1 MDNSKSRILVNFVPR
16 EGEIITCDKDN
27 GGQYVKTPFR
37 GIQANGFYGE
47 IYSNY
52 ERNIIYSQIVSKSI
66 EFHNE
71 MNEDELES
79 KIRKTIDPNIYKAI
93 QDYEFV
99 LETEFATHTR
109 ADDYVEIMLQEV
121 ERLSG
126 ESDKAYKERV
136 NKLKKE
142 QLADIGIFI
151 NYDLRGLMF
160 AKLPLKAKLKMLD
173 DAKEN
178 AGISSKEHIKIMNNL
193 SEEYEDDLSAED
205 DVEALVEK
213 VRQEAARKNKES
225 LEESFKKPEVPENGE
240 SIEPLSEEASE
251 TNSANET
258 EEFNTELELGVFD
271 GVVDKDYVIS
281 EKFEELSA
289 MYPDDESAHTPTQ
302 NVETSKVFEELCT
315 LYSDEENEDVKKDN
329 SRFLKAIK
337 SKASGM
343 MKSAKSFGKA
353 VTSAFDRLTVKSSEK
368 LSSTY
373 TTAKGTIDKLKKAAE
388 SKEHRKNIAKK
399 IAVAGIMS
407 AITIGALTTAMNRT
421 GKILDKKAVGE
432 NNSKASSSYSMD
444 FESKDNMTGTL
455 SGDRVKVLIEDSE
468 DNSKVEFELPAEESN
483 IDLKE
488 SLSNSIEDNIGI
500 GSTVKLTEGSYYADP
515 TGNGTEYKLENFT
528 AKYGNE
534 FEISRVN
541 IVTEDG
547 RNVQVNMKNGS
558 GMTYSEIKAMYPNC
572 TITATHLS
580 KGNMQVGWLPVNEQ
594 EIAHSILNDMDLSK
608 EAKDIIL
615 NSEDGKIT
623 ESEKETIEA
632 SIKRNAGKTAR
643 EISSIRDYE
652 IAE

>member
-79 KIRKTIDPNIYKAI
+79 KIRKTINPNIYKAI

-126 ESDKAYKERV
+126 ESDKDYEKRV

-173 DAKEN
+173 DAKKN

-205 DVEALVEK
+205 NVEALVEK
-213 VRQEAARKNKES
+213 VRQEVARKNKES

-240 SIEPLSEEASE
+240 SIEPSSEEASE

-271 GVVDKDYVIS
+271 GD
-281 EKFEELSA
+281 
-289 MYPDDESAHTPTQ
+289 
-302 NVETSKVFEELCT
+302 VETSKVFEELCA
-315 LYSDEENEDVKKDN
+315 LYSDEENEDVKKDK
-329 SRFLKAIK
+329 SGFLKAIK

-407 AITIGALTTAMNRT
+407 AITIGALTTTMNRT
-421 GKILDKKAVGE
+421 GKTLDKKAVGE

-444 FESKDNMTGTL
+444 FESKDNITDTL
-455 SGDRVKVLIEDSE
+455 SGNRVKVLIEDSE
-468 DNSKVEFELPAEESN
+468 DNSKVEFELPDEESN

-488 SLSNSIEDNIGI
+488 SLSNCIEDNIGI

-547 RNVQVNMKNGS
+547 RNVQINMKNGS
-558 GMTYSEIKAMYPNC
+558 GTTYSEIKAMYPNC

-632 SIKRNAGKTAR
+632 SIKRNVGKTTR
-643 EISSIRDYE
+643 EISTIRDYE

>member
-79 KIRKTIDPNIYKAI
+79 KIRKTINPNIYKAI

-126 ESDKAYKERV
+126 ESDKDYEKRV

-173 DAKEN
+173 DAKKN
-178 AGISSKEHIKIMNNL
+178 AGISSKEHIKMMNNFY
-193 SEEYEDDLSAED
+193 EEYEDDLSDED
-205 DVEALVEK
+205 DGEVLVEK
-213 VRQEAARKNKES
+213 VRQEVARKNKES
-225 LEESFKKPEVPENGE
+225 LEESFKKPEVSENGE
-240 SIEPLSEEASE
+240 SIELLSEEASE
-251 TNSANET
+251 TNSVNEV
-258 EEFNTELELGVFD
+258 EEFNIELVPGVFD
-271 GVVDKDYVIS
+271 G
-281 EKFEELSA
+281 
-289 MYPDDESAHTPTQ
+289 
-302 NVETSKVFEELCT
+302 NVETSKIFEELCA
-315 LYSDEENEDVKKDN
+315 LYSDEEGKEKNNK
-329 SRFLKAIK
+329 SLLKVIK

-353 VTSAFDRLTVKSSEK
+353 VTSVFDRLTVKSSEK

-373 TTAKGTIDKLKKAAE
+373 TTAKGTIDKLKKTAE

-421 GKILDKKAVGE
+421 GKTLDKKAVGE

-444 FESKDNMTGTL
+444 FESKDNITDTL
-455 SGDRVKVLIEDSE
+455 SGNRVKVLIEDSE
-468 DNSKVEFELPAEESN
+468 DNSKVEFELPDEESN

-547 RNVQVNMKNGS
+547 RNVQINMKNGS
-558 GMTYSEIKAMYPNC
+558 GTTYSEIKAMYPNC

-594 EIAHSILNDMDLSK
+594 EIAHSILNDVDLSK

-632 SIKRNAGKTAR
+632 SIKRNAGKTTR
-643 EISSIRDYE
+643 EISTIRDYE

>member
-79 KIRKTIDPNIYKAI
+79 KIRKTIDPNIYKSI

-126 ESDKAYKERV
+126 ESDKDYEKRV

-173 DAKEN
+173 DAKKN
-178 AGISSKEHIKIMNNL
+178 AGISSKEHIKMMNNFY
-193 SEEYEDDLSAED
+193 EEYEDDLSAED
-205 DVEALVEK
+205 DGEVLVEK
-213 VRQEAARKNKES
+213 VKQEVARKNKES

-251 TNSANET
+251 TNPVNEV
-258 EEFNTELELGVFD
+258 EEFNIELVPGVFD
-271 GVVDKDYVIS
+271 G
-281 EKFEELSA
+281 
-289 MYPDDESAHTPTQ
+289 
-302 NVETSKVFEELCT
+302 NVEKSKVFEELCA
-315 LYSDEENEDVKKDN
+315 LYSNDEGKEKNNK
-329 SRFLKAIK
+329 SLLKAIK
-337 SKASGM
+337 SKASEM

-421 GKILDKKAVGE
+421 GKTLDKKAVGE

-444 FESKDNMTGTL
+444 FESKDNITDTL
-455 SGDRVKVLIEDSE
+455 SGNRVKVLIEDSV
-468 DNSKVEFELPAEESN
+468 DNSKVEFELPDEESN

-488 SLSNSIEDNIGI
+488 SISNSIEDNIGI

-541 IVTEDG
+541 IITEDG

-558 GMTYSEIKAMYPNC
+558 GTTYSEIKAMYPNC

-632 SIKRNAGKTAR
+632 SIKRNTGKTAR

>member
-79 KIRKTIDPNIYKAI
+79 KIRKTINPNIYKAI

-126 ESDKAYKERV
+126 ESDKDYEKRV

-173 DAKEN
+173 DAKKN
-178 AGISSKEHIKIMNNL
+178 AGISSKEHIKMMNNFY
-193 SEEYEDDLSAED
+193 EEYEDDLSTED
-205 DVEALVEK
+205 DGEVLVEK
-213 VRQEAARKNKES
+213 VRQEVARKNKES

-240 SIEPLSEEASE
+240 SREPSSKEASK
-251 TNSANET
+251 TNSVNEV
-258 EEFNTELELGVFD
+258 EEFNIELVPGVFD
-271 GVVDKDYVIS
+271 G
-281 EKFEELSA
+281 
-289 MYPDDESAHTPTQ
+289 
-302 NVETSKVFEELCT
+302 NVETSKVFEELCA
-315 LYSDEENEDVKKDN
+315 LYSDDEGKEKNNK
-329 SRFLKAIK
+329 SLLKVIK

-421 GKILDKKAVGE
+421 GKTLDKKAVGE

-444 FESKDNMTGTL
+444 FESKDNITGTL
-455 SGDRVKVLIEDSE
+455 SGNRVKVLIEDSE

-547 RNVQVNMKNGS
+547 RNVQINMKNGS
-558 GMTYSEIKAMYPNC
+558 GTTYSEIKAMYPNC

-580 KGNMQVGWLPVNEQ
+580 KGNMQVGWLPINEQ

-615 NSEDGKIT
+615 NSENGKIT

-632 SIKRNAGKTAR
+632 SIKRNAGKTTR
-643 EISSIRDYE
+643 EISTIRDYE

>member
-79 KIRKTIDPNIYKAI
+79 KIRKTINPNIYKAI

-126 ESDKAYKERV
+126 ESDKDYEKRV

-173 DAKEN
+173 DAKKN
-178 AGISSKEHIKIMNNL
+178 AGISSKEHIKMMNNFY
-193 SEEYEDDLSAED
+193 EEYEDDLSAED
-205 DVEALVEK
+205 DGEVLVEK
-213 VRQEAARKNKES
+213 VRQEVARKNKES
-225 LEESFKKPEVPENGE
+225 LEESFKKPEVSENGE
-240 SIEPLSEEASE
+240 SIELLSEEASE
-251 TNSANET
+251 TNSANEV
-258 EEFNTELELGVFD
+258 EEFNTELVPGVFD
-271 GVVDKDYVIS
+271 G
-281 EKFEELSA
+281 
-289 MYPDDESAHTPTQ
+289 
-302 NVETSKVFEELCT
+302 NVETSKVFEELCA
-315 LYSDEENEDVKKDN
+315 LYSNDEGKEKNNK
-329 SRFLKAIK
+329 SLLKVIK

-421 GKILDKKAVGE
+421 GKTLDKKAVGE

-444 FESKDNMTGTL
+444 FESKDNITDTL

-547 RNVQVNMKNGS
+547 RNVQVNVKNGS
-558 GMTYSEIKAMYPNC
+558 GTTYSEIKAMYPNC

-632 SIKRNAGKTAR
+632 SIKRNAGKTTR
-643 EISSIRDYE
+643 EISTIRDYE

>member
-79 KIRKTIDPNIYKAI
+79 KIRKTINPNIYKAI

-126 ESDKAYKERV
+126 ESDKDYEKRV

-173 DAKEN
+173 DAKKN
-178 AGISSKEHIKIMNNL
+178 AGISSKEHIKMMNNFY
-193 SEEYEDDLSAED
+193 EEYEDDLSDED
-205 DVEALVEK
+205 DGEVLVEK
-213 VRQEAARKNKES
+213 VRQEVARKNKES
-225 LEESFKKPEVPENGE
+225 LEESFKKPEVSENGE
-240 SIEPLSEEASE
+240 SIELLSEEASD
-251 TNSANET
+251 TNSANEV
-258 EEFNTELELGVFD
+258 EEFNIELVPGVFD
-271 GVVDKDYVIS
+271 GN
-281 EKFEELSA
+281 L
-289 MYPDDESAHTPTQ
+289 
-302 NVETSKVFEELCT
+302 ETSKVFEELCA
-315 LYSDEENEDVKKDN
+315 LYSDDEGKEKNDK
-329 SRFLKAIK
+329 SLLKVIK

-353 VTSAFDRLTVKSSEK
+353 ITSAFDRLTVKSSEK

-421 GKILDKKAVGE
+421 GKTLDKKAVEE

-444 FESKDNMTGTL
+444 FESKDNITGTL
-455 SGDRVKVLIEDSE
+455 SGNRVKVLIEDSE

-488 SLSNSIEDNIGI
+488 SLSNCIEDNIGI

-558 GMTYSEIKAMYPNC
+558 GTTYSAIKAMYPNC

-632 SIKRNAGKTAR
+632 SIKRNAGKTTR
-643 EISSIRDYE
+643 EISTIRDYE

>member
-16 EGEIITCDKDN
+16 EGEIVTCDKDN

-79 KIRKTIDPNIYKAI
+79 KIRKTINPNIYKAI

-126 ESDKAYKERV
+126 ESDKDYEKRV

-173 DAKEN
+173 DAKKN
-178 AGISSKEHIKIMNNL
+178 AGISSKEHIKMMNNFY
-193 SEEYEDDLSAED
+193 EEYEEDLSAED
-205 DVEALVEK
+205 DGEVLVEK
-213 VRQEAARKNKES
+213 VKQEVARKNKES
-225 LEESFKKPEVPENGE
+225 LEESFKKPEVSENGE

-251 TNSANET
+251 TNPVNEV
-258 EEFNTELELGVFD
+258 EEFNIELVPGVFD
-271 GVVDKDYVIS
+271 GS
-281 EKFEELSA
+281 
-289 MYPDDESAHTPTQ
+289 
-302 NVETSKVFEELCT
+302 VETSKVFEELCA
-315 LYSDEENEDVKKDN
+315 LYSNDEGKEKNNK
-329 SRFLKAIK
+329 SLLKVIK
-337 SKASGM
+337 SKASEM

-421 GKILDKKAVGE
+421 GKTLDKKAVGE

-444 FESKDNMTGTL
+444 FESKDNITGTL
-455 SGDRVKVLIEDSE
+455 SGNRVKVLIEDSE

-547 RNVQVNMKNGS
+547 RNVQINMKNGS
-558 GMTYSEIKAMYPNC
+558 GTTYSEIKAMYPNC

-608 EAKDIIL
+608 EAKNIIL

-632 SIKRNAGKTAR
+632 SIKRNAGKTTR
-643 EISSIRDYE
+643 EISTIRDYE

>member
-16 EGEIITCDKDN
+16 EGEIVTCDKDN

-79 KIRKTIDPNIYKAI
+79 KIRKTINPNIYKAI

-126 ESDKAYKERV
+126 ESDKDYEKRV

-173 DAKEN
+173 DAKKN
-178 AGISSKEHIKIMNNL
+178 AGISSKEHIKMMNNFY
-193 SEEYEDDLSAED
+193 EEYEDDLSAED
-205 DVEALVEK
+205 DGEVLVEK
-213 VRQEAARKNKES
+213 VRQEVARKNKES
-225 LEESFKKPEVPENGE
+225 LEESFKKPEVSENGE

-251 TNSANET
+251 TNPVNEV
-258 EEFNTELELGVFD
+258 EEFNIELVPGVFD
-271 GVVDKDYVIS
+271 GS
-281 EKFEELSA
+281 
-289 MYPDDESAHTPTQ
+289 
-302 NVETSKVFEELCT
+302 VETSKVFEELCA
-315 LYSDEENEDVKKDN
+315 LYSNDEGKEKNNK
-329 SRFLKAIK
+329 SLLKVIK
-337 SKASGM
+337 SKASEM

-421 GKILDKKAVGE
+421 GKTLDKKAVEE

-444 FESKDNMTGTL
+444 FESKDNITDTL
-455 SGDRVKVLIEDSE
+455 SENRVKVLIEDSE

-547 RNVQVNMKNGS
+547 RNVQINMKNGS

-632 SIKRNAGKTAR
+632 SIKRNAGKTTR
-643 EISSIRDYE
+643 EISTIRDYE

>member
-16 EGEIITCDKDN
+16 EGEIVTCDKDN

-79 KIRKTIDPNIYKAI
+79 KIRKTINPNIYKAI

-126 ESDKAYKERV
+126 ESDKDYEKRV

-173 DAKEN
+173 DAKKN
-178 AGISSKEHIKIMNNL
+178 AGISSKEHIKMMNNFY
-193 SEEYEDDLSAED
+193 EEYEEDLSAED
-205 DVEALVEK
+205 DGEVLVEK
-213 VRQEAARKNKES
+213 VKQEVARKNKES
-225 LEESFKKPEVPENGE
+225 LEESFKKPEVSENGE

-251 TNSANET
+251 TNPVNEV
-258 EEFNTELELGVFD
+258 EEFNIELVPGVFD
-271 GVVDKDYVIS
+271 GS
-281 EKFEELSA
+281 
-289 MYPDDESAHTPTQ
+289 
-302 NVETSKVFEELCT
+302 VETSKVFEELCA
-315 LYSDEENEDVKKDN
+315 LYSNDEGKEKNNK
-329 SRFLKAIK
+329 SLLKVIK
-337 SKASGM
+337 SKASEM

-421 GKILDKKAVGE
+421 GKTLDKKAVGE

-444 FESKDNMTGTL
+444 FESKDNITGTL
-455 SGDRVKVLIEDSE
+455 SGNRVKVLIEDSE

-558 GMTYSEIKAMYPNC
+558 GTTYSEIKAMYPNC

-652 IAE
+652 IVE

>member
-16 EGEIITCDKDN
+16 EGEIVTCDKDN
-27 GGQYVKTPFR
+27 GGKYVKTPFR

-79 KIRKTIDPNIYKAI
+79 KIRKTINPNIYKAI

-126 ESDKAYKERV
+126 ESDKDYEKRV

-173 DAKEN
+173 DAKKN
-178 AGISSKEHIKIMNNL
+178 AGISSKEHIKMMNNFY
-193 SEEYEDDLSAED
+193 EEYEDDLSAED
-205 DVEALVEK
+205 DGEVLVEK
-213 VRQEAARKNKES
+213 VKQEVARKNKES

-251 TNSANET
+251 TNSVNEV
-258 EEFNTELELGVFD
+258 EEFNVELVPGVFD
-271 GVVDKDYVIS
+271 G
-281 EKFEELSA
+281 
-289 MYPDDESAHTPTQ
+289 
-302 NVETSKVFEELCT
+302 NVETSKVFEELCA
-315 LYSDEENEDVKKDN
+315 LYSNDEGKEKNNKTL
-329 SRFLKAIK
+329 LKVIK

-421 GKILDKKAVGE
+421 GKTLDKKAVEE

-444 FESKDNMTGTL
+444 FESKDNITGTL
-455 SGDRVKVLIEDSE
+455 SENRVKVLIEDSE

-488 SLSNSIEDNIGI
+488 SLSNCIEDNIGI

-547 RNVQVNMKNGS
+547 RNVQINMKNGS
-558 GMTYSEIKAMYPNC
+558 GTTYSEIKAMYPNC

-632 SIKRNAGKTAR
+632 SIKRNAGKTTR
-643 EISSIRDYE
+643 EISTIRDYE

>member
-79 KIRKTIDPNIYKAI
+79 KIRKTINPNIYKAI

-126 ESDKAYKERV
+126 ESDKDYEKRV

-173 DAKEN
+173 DAKKN
-178 AGISSKEHIKIMNNL
+178 AGISSKEHIKMMNNFY
-193 SEEYEDDLSAED
+193 EEYEDDLSAED
-205 DVEALVEK
+205 DGKVLVEK
-213 VRQEAARKNKES
+213 VRQEVARKNKES
-225 LEESFKKPEVPENGE
+225 LEESFKKPEVSENGE
-240 SIEPLSEEASE
+240 SIELLSEEASE
-251 TNSANET
+251 TNSVNEV
-258 EEFNTELELGVFD
+258 EEFNIELVPGVFD
-271 GVVDKDYVIS
+271 G
-281 EKFEELSA
+281 
-289 MYPDDESAHTPTQ
+289 
-302 NVETSKVFEELCT
+302 NVETSKVFEELCA
-315 LYSDEENEDVKKDN
+315 LYSNDEGKEKNNK
-329 SRFLKAIK
+329 SLLKVIK
-337 SKASGM
+337 SKVSGM

-421 GKILDKKAVGE
+421 GKTLDKKAVEE

-444 FESKDNMTGTL
+444 FESKDNITDTL

-468 DNSKVEFELPAEESN
+468 DNSKVDFELPDEESN

-488 SLSNSIEDNIGI
+488 SLSNCIEDNIGI

-558 GMTYSEIKAMYPNC
+558 GTTYSEIKAMYPNC

-632 SIKRNAGKTAR
+632 SIKRNAGKTTR
-643 EISSIRDYE
+643 EISTIRDYE

>member
-16 EGEIITCDKDN
+16 EGEIVTCDKDN

-79 KIRKTIDPNIYKAI
+79 KIRKTINPNIYKAI

-126 ESDKAYKERV
+126 ESDKAYEERV

-173 DAKEN
+173 DAKKN

-213 VRQEAARKNKES
+213 VRQEVARKNKES

-240 SIEPLSEEASE
+240 SIEPLSEEAGE
-251 TNSANET
+251 TNSVNEV
-258 EEFNTELELGVFD
+258 EEFNIELVPGVFD
-271 GVVDKDYVIS
+271 GS
-281 EKFEELSA
+281 
-289 MYPDDESAHTPTQ
+289 
-302 NVETSKVFEELCT
+302 VETSKVFEELCA
-315 LYSDEENEDVKKDN
+315 LYSNDEGKEKNNK
-329 SRFLKAIK
+329 SLLKVIK
-337 SKASGM
+337 SKASEM

-421 GKILDKKAVGE
+421 GKTLDKKAVGE

-444 FESKDNMTGTL
+444 FESKDNITDTL
-455 SGDRVKVLIEDSE
+455 SGNRVKVLIEDSV
-468 DNSKVEFELPAEESN
+468 DNSKVEFELPDEESN

-488 SLSNSIEDNIGI
+488 SISNSIEDNIGI

-541 IVTEDG
+541 IITEDG

-558 GMTYSEIKAMYPNC
+558 GTTYSEIKAMYPNC

-632 SIKRNAGKTAR
+632 SIKRNTGKTAR

>member
-79 KIRKTIDPNIYKAI
+79 KIRKTINPNIYKAI

-126 ESDKAYKERV
+126 ESDKDYEKRV

-173 DAKEN
+173 DAKKN
-178 AGISSKEHIKIMNNL
+178 AGISSKEHIKMMNNFY
-193 SEEYEDDLSAED
+193 EEYEDDLSAED
-205 DVEALVEK
+205 DGEVLVEK
-213 VRQEAARKNKES
+213 VRQEVARKNKES
-225 LEESFKKPEVPENGE
+225 LEESFKKPEVSENGE
-240 SIEPLSEEASE
+240 SIEPLSEETSE
-251 TNSANET
+251 TNPVNEV
-258 EEFNTELELGVFD
+258 EEFNIELVPGVFD
-271 GVVDKDYVIS
+271 G
-281 EKFEELSA
+281 
-289 MYPDDESAHTPTQ
+289 
-302 NVETSKVFEELCT
+302 NVETSKVFEELCA
-315 LYSDEENEDVKKDN
+315 LYSNDEGKEKNNKTL
-329 SRFLKAIK
+329 LKVIK

-421 GKILDKKAVGE
+421 GKTLDKKAVGE

-444 FESKDNMTGTL
+444 FESKDNITGTL
-455 SGDRVKVLIEDSE
+455 SGNRVKVLIEDSE

-558 GMTYSEIKAMYPNC
+558 GTTYSEIKAMYPNC

-608 EAKDIIL
+608 EAKNIIL

-632 SIKRNAGKTAR
+632 SIKRNAGKTTR
-643 EISSIRDYE
+643 EISTIRDYE

>member
-126 ESDKAYKERV
+126 ESDKAYEERV

-173 DAKEN
+173 DAKKN
-178 AGISSKEHIKIMNNL
+178 AGISSKEHIKMTNNL

-205 DVEALVEK
+205 NVEALVEN
-213 VRQEAARKNKES
+213 VRQEVARKNKES

-240 SIEPLSEEASE
+240 SIEPSSEEASE

-271 GVVDKDYVIS
+271 GVV
-281 EKFEELSA
+281 EA
-289 MYPDDESAHTPTQ
+289 
-302 NVETSKVFEELCT
+302 SKVFEELCA

-353 VTSAFDRLTVKSSEK
+353 VTSAFDKLTVKSSEK

-421 GKILDKKAVGE
+421 GKTLDKKAVGE

-444 FESKDNMTGTL
+444 FESKDNITGTL
-455 SGDRVKVLIEDSE
+455 SGNRVKVLIEDSE

-547 RNVQVNMKNGS
+547 RNVQINMKNGS
-558 GMTYSEIKAMYPNC
+558 GTTYSEIKAMYPNC

-632 SIKRNAGKTAR
+632 SIKRNAGKATR
-643 EISSIRDYE
+643 EISTIKDYE

>member
-79 KIRKTIDPNIYKAI
+79 KIRKTINPNIYKAI

-126 ESDKAYKERV
+126 ESDKDYEKRV

-173 DAKEN
+173 DAKKN
-178 AGISSKEHIKIMNNL
+178 AGISSKEHIKMMNNFY
-193 SEEYEDDLSAED
+193 EEYEDDLSAED
-205 DVEALVEK
+205 DGEVLVEK
-213 VRQEAARKNKES
+213 VRQEVARKNKES
-225 LEESFKKPEVPENGE
+225 LEESFKKPEVSENGE

-251 TNSANET
+251 TNPVNEV
-258 EEFNTELELGVFD
+258 EEFNIELVPGVFD
-271 GVVDKDYVIS
+271 GS
-281 EKFEELSA
+281 
-289 MYPDDESAHTPTQ
+289 
-302 NVETSKVFEELCT
+302 VETSKVFEELCA
-315 LYSDEENEDVKKDN
+315 LYSDEEGKEKNNN
-329 SRFLKAIK
+329 SLLKVIK
-337 SKASGM
+337 SKASEM

-421 GKILDKKAVGE
+421 GKTLDKKAVGE

-444 FESKDNMTGTL
+444 FESKDNITDTL

-500 GSTVKLTEGSYYADP
+500 GSTIKLTEGSYYADP

-558 GMTYSEIKAMYPNC
+558 GTTYSEIKAMYPNC

-632 SIKRNAGKTAR
+632 SIKRNAGKTTR
-643 EISSIRDYE
+643 EISTSRDYE

>member
-79 KIRKTIDPNIYKAI
+79 KIRKTINPNIYKAI

-126 ESDKAYKERV
+126 ESDKDYEKRV

-173 DAKEN
+173 DAKKN
-178 AGISSKEHIKIMNNL
+178 AGISSKEHIKMMNNVY
-193 SEEYEDDLSAED
+193 EEYEDDLSDED
-205 DVEALVEK
+205 DGEVLVEK
-213 VRQEAARKNKES
+213 VRQEVARKNKES
-225 LEESFKKPEVPENGE
+225 LEESFKKPEVSENGE

-251 TNSANET
+251 TNPVNEV
-258 EEFNTELELGVFD
+258 EEFNIELVPGVFD
-271 GVVDKDYVIS
+271 G
-281 EKFEELSA
+281 
-289 MYPDDESAHTPTQ
+289 
-302 NVETSKVFEELCT
+302 NVETSKVFEELCA
-315 LYSDEENEDVKKDN
+315 LYSNDEGKEKNNK
-329 SRFLKAIK
+329 SLLKVIK
-337 SKASGM
+337 SKASEM

-421 GKILDKKAVGE
+421 GKTLDKKAVEE

-444 FESKDNMTGTL
+444 FESKDNITGTL
-455 SGDRVKVLIEDSE
+455 SGNRVKVLIEDSE

-547 RNVQVNMKNGS
+547 RNVQINMKNGS
-558 GMTYSEIKAMYPNC
+558 GTTYSEIKAMYPNC

-632 SIKRNAGKTAR
+632 SIKRNAGKTTR
-643 EISSIRDYE
+643 EISTIRDYE

>member
-79 KIRKTIDPNIYKAI
+79 KIRKTINPNIYKAI

-126 ESDKAYKERV
+126 ESDKDYEKRV

-151 NYDLRGLMF
+151 NYDLRGLLF

-173 DAKEN
+173 DAKKN
-178 AGISSKEHIKIMNNL
+178 AGISSKEHIKMMNNFY
-193 SEEYEDDLSAED
+193 EEYEDDLSAED
-205 DVEALVEK
+205 DGEVLVEK
-213 VRQEAARKNKES
+213 VKQEVARKNKES
-225 LEESFKKPEVPENGE
+225 LEESFKKPEVSENGE
-240 SIEPLSEEASE
+240 SIELLSEETSE
-251 TNSANET
+251 TNSANEV
-258 EEFNTELELGVFD
+258 EEFDIELVPGVFD
-271 GVVDKDYVIS
+271 G
-281 EKFEELSA
+281 
-289 MYPDDESAHTPTQ
+289 
-302 NVETSKVFEELCT
+302 NVETSKVFEELCA
-315 LYSDEENEDVKKDN
+315 LYSDNEGKEKN
-329 SRFLKAIK
+329 NKSLLKVIK

-343 MKSAKSFGKA
+343 MKSAKRFGKA

-421 GKILDKKAVGE
+421 GKTFDKKAVEE

-444 FESKDNMTGTL
+444 FESKDTIIDDL

-468 DNSKVEFELPAEESN
+468 DNSKVEFELPDEESN

-558 GMTYSEIKAMYPNC
+558 GTTYSEIKAMYPNC

-632 SIKRNAGKTAR
+632 SIKRNAGKTTR
-643 EISSIRDYE
+643 EISTIRDYE

>member
-79 KIRKTIDPNIYKAI
+79 KIRKTINPNIYKAI

-126 ESDKAYKERV
+126 ESDKDYEKRV

-173 DAKEN
+173 DAKKN
-178 AGISSKEHIKIMNNL
+178 AGISSKEHIKMMNNFY
-193 SEEYEDDLSAED
+193 EEYEDDLSAED
-205 DVEALVEK
+205 DGEVLVEK
-213 VRQEAARKNKES
+213 VRQEVARKNKES
-225 LEESFKKPEVPENGE
+225 LEESFKKPEVSENGE

-251 TNSANET
+251 TNPVKEV
-258 EEFNTELELGVFD
+258 EEFNIELVPGVFD
-271 GVVDKDYVIS
+271 GS
-281 EKFEELSA
+281 
-289 MYPDDESAHTPTQ
+289 
-302 NVETSKVFEELCT
+302 VETSKVFEELCA
-315 LYSDEENEDVKKDN
+315 LYSNDEGKEKNNK
-329 SRFLKAIK
+329 SLLKVIK
-337 SKASGM
+337 SKASEM

-421 GKILDKKAVGE
+421 GKTLDKKAVGE

-444 FESKDNMTGTL
+444 FESKDNITGTL
-455 SGDRVKVLIEDSE
+455 SGNRVKVLIEDSE

-558 GMTYSEIKAMYPNC
+558 GTTYSEIKAMYPNC

-632 SIKRNAGKTAR
+632 SIKRNAGKTTR
-643 EISSIRDYE
+643 KISTIRDYE

>member
-16 EGEIITCDKDN
+16 EGEIIVSDKES
-27 GGQYVKTPFR
+27 KHSTIRTPFR

-79 KIRKTIDPNIYKAI
+79 KIRKTINPNIYKAI

-126 ESDKAYKERV
+126 ESDKDYEKRV

-173 DAKEN
+173 DAKKN
-178 AGISSKEHIKIMNNL
+178 AGISSKEHIKMMNNFY
-193 SEEYEDDLSAED
+193 EEYEDDLSTED
-205 DVEALVEK
+205 DGEVLVEK
-213 VRQEAARKNKES
+213 VRQEVARKNKES

-240 SIEPLSEEASE
+240 SREPSSKEASK
-251 TNSANET
+251 TNSVNEV
-258 EEFNTELELGVFD
+258 EEFNIELVPGVFD
-271 GVVDKDYVIS
+271 G
-281 EKFEELSA
+281 
-289 MYPDDESAHTPTQ
+289 
-302 NVETSKVFEELCT
+302 NVETSKVFEELCA
-315 LYSDEENEDVKKDN
+315 LYSDDEGKEKNNK
-329 SRFLKAIK
+329 SLLKVIK

-421 GKILDKKAVGE
+421 GKTLDKKAVGE

-444 FESKDNMTGTL
+444 FESKDNITGTL
-455 SGDRVKVLIEDSE
+455 SGNRVKVLIEDSE

-547 RNVQVNMKNGS
+547 RNVQINMKNGS
-558 GMTYSEIKAMYPNC
+558 GTTYSEIKAMYPNC

-580 KGNMQVGWLPVNEQ
+580 KGNMQVGWLPINEQ

-615 NSEDGKIT
+615 NSENGKIT

-632 SIKRNAGKTAR
+632 SIKRNAGKTTR
-643 EISSIRDYE
+643 EISTIRDYE

>member
-79 KIRKTIDPNIYKAI
+79 KIRKTINPNIYKAI

-126 ESDKAYKERV
+126 ESDKDYEKRV

-173 DAKEN
+173 DAKKN
-178 AGISSKEHIKIMNNL
+178 AGISSKEHIKMMNNFY
-193 SEEYEDDLSAED
+193 EEYEDDLSAED
-205 DVEALVEK
+205 DGKVLVEK
-213 VRQEAARKNKES
+213 VRQEVARKNKES

-240 SIEPLSEEASE
+240 SIELLSEEASE
-251 TNSANET
+251 TNSVNEV
-258 EEFNTELELGVFD
+258 EEFNIELVPGVFD
-271 GVVDKDYVIS
+271 G
-281 EKFEELSA
+281 
-289 MYPDDESAHTPTQ
+289 
-302 NVETSKVFEELCT
+302 NVETSKVFEELCA
-315 LYSDEENEDVKKDN
+315 LYSNDEGKEKNNK
-329 SRFLKAIK
+329 SLLKVIK
-337 SKASGM
+337 SKVSGM

-421 GKILDKKAVGE
+421 GKTLDKKAVGE

-444 FESKDNMTGTL
+444 FESKDNITGTL
-455 SGDRVKVLIEDSE
+455 SENRVKVLIEDSE

-500 GSTVKLTEGSYYADP
+500 GSTIKLTEGSYYADP
-515 TGNGTEYKLENFT
+515 RGNGTEYKLENFT

-558 GMTYSEIKAMYPNC
+558 GTTYSEIKAMYPNC

-632 SIKRNAGKTAR
+632 SIKRNAGKTTR
-643 EISSIRDYE
+643 EISTIRDYE

>member
-79 KIRKTIDPNIYKAI
+79 KIRKTINPNIYKAI

-126 ESDKAYKERV
+126 ESDKDYEKRV

-173 DAKEN
+173 DAKKN

-205 DVEALVEK
+205 NVEALVEK
-213 VRQEAARKNKES
+213 VRQEVARKNKES

-240 SIEPLSEEASE
+240 SIEPSSEEASE

-271 GVVDKDYVIS
+271 GD
-281 EKFEELSA
+281 
-289 MYPDDESAHTPTQ
+289 
-302 NVETSKVFEELCT
+302 VETSKVFEELCA
-315 LYSDEENEDVKKDN
+315 LYSDEENEDVKKDK
-329 SRFLKAIK
+329 SGFLKAIK

-373 TTAKGTIDKLKKAAE
+373 TTAKGTIDKLKKATE

-407 AITIGALTTAMNRT
+407 AITIGALTTTMNRT
-421 GKILDKKAVGE
+421 GKTLDKKAVGE

-444 FESKDNMTGTL
+444 FESKDNITDTL
-455 SGDRVKVLIEDSE
+455 SGNRVKVLIEDSE
-468 DNSKVEFELPAEESN
+468 DNSKVEFELPDEESN

-488 SLSNSIEDNIGI
+488 SLSNCIEDNIGI

-547 RNVQVNMKNGS
+547 RNVQINMKNGS
-558 GMTYSEIKAMYPNC
+558 GTTYSEIKAMYPNC

-632 SIKRNAGKTAR
+632 SIKRNVGKTTR
-643 EISSIRDYE
+643 EISTIRDYE

>member
-79 KIRKTIDPNIYKAI
+79 KIRKTINPNIYKAI

-126 ESDKAYKERV
+126 ESDKAYEERV

-173 DAKEN
+173 DAKKN
-178 AGISSKEHIKIMNNL
+178 AGISSKEHIKMTNNL

-205 DVEALVEK
+205 NVEALVEN
-213 VRQEAARKNKES
+213 VRQEVARKNKES

-240 SIEPLSEEASE
+240 SIEPSSEEASE

-271 GVVDKDYVIS
+271 GVV
-281 EKFEELSA
+281 EA
-289 MYPDDESAHTPTQ
+289 
-302 NVETSKVFEELCT
+302 SKVFEELCA

-421 GKILDKKAVGE
+421 GKTLDKKAVGE

-444 FESKDNMTGTL
+444 FESKDNITGTL
-455 SGDRVKVLIEDSE
+455 SGNRVKVLIEDSE

-547 RNVQVNMKNGS
+547 RNVQINMKNGS
-558 GMTYSEIKAMYPNC
+558 GTTYSEIKAMYPNC

-580 KGNMQVGWLPVNEQ
+580 KGNMQVGWLPINEQ

-615 NSEDGKIT
+615 NSENGKIT

-632 SIKRNAGKTAR
+632 SIKRNAGKATR
-643 EISSIRDYE
+643 EISTIKDYE

>member
-79 KIRKTIDPNIYKAI
+79 KIRKTINPNIYKAI

-126 ESDKAYKERV
+126 ESDKDYEKRV

-173 DAKEN
+173 DAKKN
-178 AGISSKEHIKIMNNL
+178 AGISSKEHIKMMNNFY
-193 SEEYEDDLSAED
+193 EEYEDDLSAED
-205 DVEALVEK
+205 DGEVLVEK
-213 VRQEAARKNKES
+213 VRQEVARKNKES
-225 LEESFKKPEVPENGE
+225 LEESFKKPEVSENGE
-240 SIEPLSEEASE
+240 SIELLSEEASE
-251 TNSANET
+251 TNSVNEV
-258 EEFNTELELGVFD
+258 EEFNIELVPGVFD
-271 GVVDKDYVIS
+271 G
-281 EKFEELSA
+281 
-289 MYPDDESAHTPTQ
+289 
-302 NVETSKVFEELCT
+302 NVETSKVFEELCA
-315 LYSDEENEDVKKDN
+315 LYSNDEGKEKNNK
-329 SRFLKAIK
+329 SLLKVIK
-337 SKASGM
+337 SKVSGM

-421 GKILDKKAVGE
+421 GKTLDKKAVEE

-444 FESKDNMTGTL
+444 FESKDNITGTL
-455 SGDRVKVLIEDSE
+455 SENRVKVLIEDSE

-488 SLSNSIEDNIGI
+488 SLSNCIEDNIGI

-558 GMTYSEIKAMYPNC
+558 GTTYSEIKAMYPNC

-632 SIKRNAGKTAR
+632 SIKRNAGKTTR
-643 EISSIRDYE
+643 EISTIRDYE

>member
-79 KIRKTIDPNIYKAI
+79 KIRKTINPNIYKAI

-126 ESDKAYKERV
+126 ESDKDYEKRV

-173 DAKEN
+173 DAKKN
-178 AGISSKEHIKIMNNL
+178 AGISSKEHIKMMNNFY
-193 SEEYEDDLSAED
+193 EEYEDDLSAED
-205 DVEALVEK
+205 DGEVLVEK
-213 VRQEAARKNKES
+213 VRQEVARKNKES
-225 LEESFKKPEVPENGE
+225 LEESFKKPEVSENGE

-251 TNSANET
+251 TNPVNEV
-258 EEFNTELELGVFD
+258 EEFNIELVPGVFD
-271 GVVDKDYVIS
+271 GS
-281 EKFEELSA
+281 
-289 MYPDDESAHTPTQ
+289 
-302 NVETSKVFEELCT
+302 VETSKVFEELCA
-315 LYSDEENEDVKKDN
+315 LYSNDEGKEKNNK
-329 SRFLKAIK
+329 SLLKVIK
-337 SKASGM
+337 SKASEM

-421 GKILDKKAVGE
+421 GKTLDKKAVGE

-444 FESKDNMTGTL
+444 FESKDNITGTL
-455 SGDRVKVLIEDSE
+455 SGNRVKVLIEDSE
-468 DNSKVEFELPAEESN
+468 DNSKVEFELPDEESN

-488 SLSNSIEDNIGI
+488 SLSNCIEDNIGI

-515 TGNGTEYKLENFT
+515 TGNGIEYKLENFT

-547 RNVQVNMKNGS
+547 RNVQINMKNGS
-558 GMTYSEIKAMYPNC
+558 GTTYSEIKAMYPNC

-608 EAKDIIL
+608 EAKNIIL

-632 SIKRNAGKTAR
+632 SIKRNAGKTTR
-643 EISSIRDYE
+643 EISTIRDYE

>member
-16 EGEIITCDKDN
+16 EGEIIVSDKES
-27 GGQYVKTPFR
+27 KHSTIRTPFR

-126 ESDKAYKERV
+126 ESDKAYEERV

-173 DAKEN
+173 DAKKN
-178 AGISSKEHIKIMNNL
+178 AGISSKEHIKMTNNL

-205 DVEALVEK
+205 NVEALVEN
-213 VRQEAARKNKES
+213 VRQEVARKNKES

-240 SIEPLSEEASE
+240 SIEPSSEEASE

-271 GVVDKDYVIS
+271 GVV
-281 EKFEELSA
+281 EA
-289 MYPDDESAHTPTQ
+289 
-302 NVETSKVFEELCT
+302 SKVFEELCA

-353 VTSAFDRLTVKSSEK
+353 VTSAFDKLTVKSSEK

-421 GKILDKKAVGE
+421 GKTLDKKAVGE

-444 FESKDNMTGTL
+444 FESKDNITGTL
-455 SGDRVKVLIEDSE
+455 SGNRVKVLIEDSE

-547 RNVQVNMKNGS
+547 RNVQINMKNGS
-558 GMTYSEIKAMYPNC
+558 GTTYSEIKAMYPNC

-632 SIKRNAGKTAR
+632 SIKRNAGKATR
-643 EISSIRDYE
+643 EISTIKDYE

>member
-79 KIRKTIDPNIYKAI
+79 KIRKTINPNIYKAI

-126 ESDKAYKERV
+126 ESDKDYEKRV

-173 DAKEN
+173 DAKKN
-178 AGISSKEHIKIMNNL
+178 AGISSKEHIKMMNNFY
-193 SEEYEDDLSAED
+193 EEYEDDLSDED
-205 DVEALVEK
+205 DGEVLVEK
-213 VRQEAARKNKES
+213 VRQEVARKNKES
-225 LEESFKKPEVPENGE
+225 LEESFKKPEVSENGE
-240 SIEPLSEEASE
+240 SIELLSEEASE
-251 TNSANET
+251 TNSVNEV
-258 EEFNTELELGVFD
+258 EEFNIELVPGVFD
-271 GVVDKDYVIS
+271 G
-281 EKFEELSA
+281 
-289 MYPDDESAHTPTQ
+289 
-302 NVETSKVFEELCT
+302 NVETSKIFEELCA
-315 LYSDEENEDVKKDN
+315 LYSDEEGKEKNNK
-329 SRFLKAIK
+329 SLLKVIK

-353 VTSAFDRLTVKSSEK
+353 VTSVFDRLTVKSSEK

-373 TTAKGTIDKLKKAAE
+373 TTAKGTIDKLKKTAE

-421 GKILDKKAVGE
+421 GKTLDKKAVGE

-444 FESKDNMTGTL
+444 FESKDNITDTL
-455 SGDRVKVLIEDSE
+455 SGNRVKVLIEDSE
-468 DNSKVEFELPAEESN
+468 DNSKVEFELPDEESN

-547 RNVQVNMKNGS
+547 RNVQINMKNGS
-558 GMTYSEIKAMYPNC
+558 GTTYSEIKAMYPNC

-632 SIKRNAGKTAR
+632 SIKRNAGKTTR
-643 EISSIRDYE
+643 EISTIRDYE

>member
-79 KIRKTIDPNIYKAI
+79 KIRKTINPNIYKAI

-126 ESDKAYKERV
+126 ESDKDYEKRV

-173 DAKEN
+173 DAKKN
-178 AGISSKEHIKIMNNL
+178 AGISSKEHIKMMNNFY
-193 SEEYEDDLSAED
+193 EEYEDDLSAED
-205 DVEALVEK
+205 DGKVLVEK
-213 VRQEAARKNKES
+213 VRQEVARKNKES

-240 SIEPLSEEASE
+240 SIELLSEEASE
-251 TNSANET
+251 TNSVNEV
-258 EEFNTELELGVFD
+258 EEFNIELVPGVFD
-271 GVVDKDYVIS
+271 G
-281 EKFEELSA
+281 
-289 MYPDDESAHTPTQ
+289 
-302 NVETSKVFEELCT
+302 NVETSKVFEELCA
-315 LYSDEENEDVKKDN
+315 LYSNDEGKEKNNK
-329 SRFLKAIK
+329 SLLKVIK
-337 SKASGM
+337 SKVSGM

-421 GKILDKKAVGE
+421 GKTLDKKAVEE

-444 FESKDNMTGTL
+444 FESKDNITGTL
-455 SGDRVKVLIEDSE
+455 SENRVKVLIEDSE
-468 DNSKVEFELPAEESN
+468 DNSKVEFELPDEESN

-488 SLSNSIEDNIGI
+488 SLSNCIEDNIGI

-558 GMTYSEIKAMYPNC
+558 GTTYSAIKAMYPNC

-632 SIKRNAGKTAR
+632 SIKRNAGKTTR
-643 EISSIRDYE
+643 EISTIRDYE

>member
-79 KIRKTIDPNIYKAI
+79 KIRKTINPNIYKAI

-126 ESDKAYKERV
+126 ESDKDYEKRV

-173 DAKEN
+173 DAKKN
-178 AGISSKEHIKIMNNL
+178 AGISSKEHIKMMNNFY
-193 SEEYEDDLSAED
+193 EEYEDDLSAED
-205 DVEALVEK
+205 DGEVLVEK
-213 VRQEAARKNKES
+213 VKQEVARKNKES

-240 SIEPLSEEASE
+240 SIEPSSEEASE

-271 GVVDKDYVIS
+271 GD
-281 EKFEELSA
+281 
-289 MYPDDESAHTPTQ
+289 
-302 NVETSKVFEELCT
+302 VETSKVFEELCA
-315 LYSDEENEDVKKDN
+315 LYSDEENEDVKKDK
-329 SRFLKAIK
+329 SGFLKAIK

-407 AITIGALTTAMNRT
+407 AITIGALTTTMNRT
-421 GKILDKKAVGE
+421 GKTLDKKAVGE

-444 FESKDNMTGTL
+444 FESKDNITDTL
-455 SGDRVKVLIEDSE
+455 SGNRVKVLIEDSE
-468 DNSKVEFELPAEESN
+468 DNSKVEFELPDEESN

-488 SLSNSIEDNIGI
+488 SLSNCIEDNIGI

-547 RNVQVNMKNGS
+547 RNVQINMKNGS
-558 GMTYSEIKAMYPNC
+558 GTTYSEIKAMYPNC

-632 SIKRNAGKTAR
+632 SIKRNVGKTTR
-643 EISSIRDYE
+643 EISTIRDYE

>member
-66 EFHNE
+66 ELHNE

-79 KIRKTIDPNIYKAI
+79 KIRKTINPNIYKAI

-126 ESDKAYKERV
+126 ESDKDYEKRV

-173 DAKEN
+173 DAKKN
-178 AGISSKEHIKIMNNL
+178 AGISSKEHIKMTNNL
-193 SEEYEDDLSAED
+193 YEEYEDDLSDED
-205 DVEALVEK
+205 DGEALVEK
-213 VRQEAARKNKES
+213 VRQEVARKNKES
-225 LEESFKKPEVPENGE
+225 LEESFKKPEVSENGE
-240 SIEPLSEEASE
+240 SIEPLSEEVSE

-271 GVVDKDYVIS
+271 GD
-281 EKFEELSA
+281 
-289 MYPDDESAHTPTQ
+289 
-302 NVETSKVFEELCT
+302 VETSKVFEELCA
-315 LYSDEENEDVKKDN
+315 LYSDDEGKEKNNK
-329 SRFLKAIK
+329 SLLKVIK

-353 VTSAFDRLTVKSSEK
+353 VISAFDRLTVKSSEK

-421 GKILDKKAVGE
+421 GKTLDKKAVEE

-444 FESKDNMTGTL
+444 FESKDNITDTL

-468 DNSKVEFELPAEESN
+468 DNSKVDFELPTEESN

-500 GSTVKLTEGSYYADP
+500 GSTVKLTEGFYYADP

-558 GMTYSEIKAMYPNC
+558 GTTYSEIKAMYPNC

-632 SIKRNAGKTAR
+632 SIKRNAGKTTR
-643 EISSIRDYE
+643 EISTIRDYE

>member
-79 KIRKTIDPNIYKAI
+79 KIRKTINPNIYKAI

-126 ESDKAYKERV
+126 ESDKDYEKRV

-173 DAKEN
+173 DAKKN
-178 AGISSKEHIKIMNNL
+178 AGISSKEHIKMMNNFY
-193 SEEYEDDLSAED
+193 EEYEDDLSAED
-205 DVEALVEK
+205 DGEVLVEK
-213 VRQEAARKNKES
+213 VKQEVARKNKES

-240 SIEPLSEEASE
+240 SIEPSSEEASE
-251 TNSANET
+251 TNSVNEV
-258 EEFNTELELGVFD
+258 EEFNTEIVPGVFD
-271 GVVDKDYVIS
+271 GV
-281 EKFEELSA
+281 
-289 MYPDDESAHTPTQ
+289 
-302 NVETSKVFEELCT
+302 VETSKVFEELCA
-315 LYSDEENEDVKKDN
+315 LYSNDEGKEKNNK
-329 SRFLKAIK
+329 SFLKVIK
-337 SKASGM
+337 SKASEM

-421 GKILDKKAVGE
+421 GKTLDKKAVGE

-444 FESKDNMTGTL
+444 FESKDNITDTL
-455 SGDRVKVLIEDSE
+455 SGNRVKVLIEDSE

-558 GMTYSEIKAMYPNC
+558 GTTYSEIKAMYPNC

-615 NSEDGKIT
+615 NSEDSKIT

-632 SIKRNAGKTAR
+632 SIKRNVGKTTR
-643 EISSIRDYE
+643 EISTIRDYE

>member
-1 MDNSKSRILVNFVPR
+1 MDNSKRRILVNFVPR

-99 LETEFATHTR
+99 LETEFAAHTR

-126 ESDKAYKERV
+126 ESDKAYEERV

-142 QLADIGIFI
+142 QLTDIGIFI

-173 DAKEN
+173 DAKKN

-205 DVEALVEK
+205 DVEALVEN
-213 VRQEAARKNKES
+213 VRQEVARKNKES

-271 GVVDKDYVIS
+271 GD
-281 EKFEELSA
+281 
-289 MYPDDESAHTPTQ
+289 
-302 NVETSKVFEELCT
+302 VETSKVFEELCA
-315 LYSDEENEDVKKDN
+315 LYSDDEGKEKNNN
-329 SRFLKAIK
+329 SLLKVIK

-353 VTSAFDRLTVKSSEK
+353 VTSAFDRLIVKSSEK

-388 SKEHRKNIAKK
+388 SKKHRKNIAKK

-421 GKILDKKAVGE
+421 GKTLDKKAVGE
-432 NNSKASSSYSMD
+432 NNSRASSSYSMD
-444 FESKDNMTGTL
+444 FESKDNITDTL
-455 SGDRVKVLIEDSE
+455 SGNRVKVLIEDSE
-468 DNSKVEFELPAEESN
+468 DNSKVEFELPDEESN

-558 GMTYSEIKAMYPNC
+558 GTTYSEIKAMYPNC

-623 ESEKETIEA
+623 ESEKEKIEA
-632 SIKRNAGKTAR
+632 SIKRNAGKTTR
-643 EISSIRDYE
+643 EISTIKDYE